1 MNWSYRFIRRCS
13 PLTSTPKLISL
24 KNRFCRNSRSLFG
37 DWACVIVSVLL
48 MAGFYICSLQ
58 TLTEWDNTSL
68 PQTTLSFFVGT
79 LFLSVCTLITISATV
94 TGIGSL
100 LLSQDMEIFLTTPIT
115 SRQILRGKL
124 VEAAL
129 ATSWMLGIF
138 LVPPFLAVGSYWHA
152 SPGFYT
158 FSALFFAA
166 ILWLS
171 TTLGLIVALLLC
183 SVLSAKT
190 GKVIL
195 GIIFVLFLVL
205 ITTLSRPPEGSYR
218 FTEMWAPTLDNNAH
232 GISSYF
238 LQGPY
243 DIGNALRLLLDGHF
257 TTLLSMTGAATV
269 VSLILMEVLNWLYT
283 RLHPRAFSH
292 IHAPSAPKMLPSF
305 ASPRFV
311 VPWINRPKYALIRRE
326 LFSFSRDMTQTVQL
340 GMLLS
345 ICILYLFN
353 MGRIE
358 YPSHVGVTML
368 QAWDLMMV
376 LLCILLSSLVTLSVC
391 SRFVFPSISL
401 ENRTLWILQSAPLS
415 SEEILRAKYQ
425 SWLIPSVVIGIF
437 IFMSGGFALGL
448 SPFLM
453 GLLIAMGVLITR
465 TLVVLAIGM
474 GTRFAF
480 FEWEH
485 PTQLATTMGNL
496 LFMACGVAVVGIQTS
511 IAAMVFGTYYFLPDL
526 FTSSLHLLLLI
537 GVGLSALLV
546 LHTLTAKVALRI
558 GIHALDGLVQ

>member
-1 MNWSYRFIRRCS
+1 
-13 PLTSTPKLISL
+13 
-24 KNRFCRNSRSLFG
+24 
-37 DWACVIVSVLL
+37 

-58 TLTEWDNTSL
+58 TLTEWNDTSL
-68 PQTTLSFFVGT
+68 TQTTLSFFVGT
-79 LFLSVCTLITISATV
+79 LLLSVIALVTISATV

-100 LLSQDMEIFLTTPIT
+100 LLSQDMEVILTTPIT
-115 SRQILRGKL
+115 SRQILRGK
-124 VEAAL
+124 VTEVAL

-152 SPGFYT
+152 SLSFYAV
-158 FSALFFAA
+158 SGLFFLA
-166 ILWLS
+166 LLCLS
-171 TTLGLIVALLLC
+171 TTAGLILALLLC

-190 GKVIL
+190 GRIIL
-195 GIIFVLFLVL
+195 GMAFGIFLV
-205 ITTLSRPPEGSYR
+205 IVTTLSRPPEVDYD
-218 FTEMWAPTLDNNAH
+218 FAHLLTPTLDGN
-232 GISSYF
+232 
-238 LQGPY
+238 LQGLSAYFPRFPY
-243 DIGNALRLLLDGHF
+243 ELGNALRLLLNGDF
-257 TTLLSMTGAATV
+257 TTLLLITGGATV
-269 VSLILMEVLNWLYT
+269 ATLIFMEALNWLYIK
-283 RLHPRAFSH
+283 LHPRAFDN
-292 IHAPSAPKMLPSF
+292 IHTPSLPRKLFSLPSF
-305 ASPRFV
+305 ASPTCMAN
-311 VPWINRPKYALIRRE
+311 WINRPKYALMRRE

-353 MGRIE
+353 MGRVE

-376 LLCILLSSLVTLSVC
+376 LLCILLSSLVTLSMC

-425 SWLIPSVVIGIF
+425 SWLIPSAVIGVF

-448 SPFLM
+448 SPLLM
-453 GLLIAMGVLITR
+453 GLLVAMGVLITR

-496 LFMACGVAVVGIQTS
+496 LFMGCGVAVVGIQTS

-526 FTSSLHLLLLI
+526 FTSSVNLLLLV
-537 GVGLSALLV
+537 GVGLGALLV
-546 LHTLTAKVALRI
+546 LHALTAKVALRI